1 MPKKIFELAKEYD
14 MRPLDLVE
22 WLKGK
27 NISVRNHMSSLDDD
41 EIEKVK
47 LLFIAENEQK
57 ATTTKKKK
65 TKKKVTKKKVTKK
78 KTAKK
83 KTTKKTA
90 KKKTTGS
97 TVKKT
102 SSMKGETVEDDST
115 VEKKKKKVVK
125 KKTVIRRK
133 TKEGTD
139 KVQVDPT
146 HEVEN
151 FTENVE
157 GSEVKTESVTT
168 SAEVT
173 QEVDSATDSKTDEN
187 GVNGLRIV
195 SRTQIKKAPEK
206 EKTKDI
212 EEDKASTRKFSPTY
226 TPSKDPN
233 NMVSPADASGDEDN
247 KSKSE
252 NKKRLGGLATM
263 MSTKKTSMSKS
274 QLLTKDRADSEMKSY
289 STLNILGR
297 PIYSERKRKKSFSGL
312 GSQTEITEV
321 KDSKRVVNIH
331 KVVTAD
337 NLAQKLSQK
346 FANLVDKCL
355 EINLLIKPNDVI
367 GLKLTEKIASLYG
380 YRVENKA
387 FDESTIIGGTKNE
400 KIASK
405 NLTERTPIITIMGHV
420 DHGKTTLLDYIRNEK
435 VAESEAGGITQ
446 HIAAYSVKVKKQNLT
461 FLDTPG
467 HAAFTSMRQRGASVT
482 DIVVLVVA
490 ADDGVMPQTKES
502 VNFCIQAEVPIIVAV
517 NKMDKEGAN
526 PERVKT
532 ELSELGL
539 TSEDWG
545 GDVQFCNISA
555 LKGDGI
561 DGLLES
567 IALQAELLE
576 LKADKKAQVEGV
588 VIESQIQAGR
598 GPIAT
603 VLIQEGTLSK
613 GNYLVVGESF
623 GRARS
628 LSDSYGKQLKE
639 AGPSTPIQVLGLDN
653 APSPGD
659 ILNVVKN
666 EREAKKVVSNR
677 IADRKELETA
687 PENKKVSLEDFFG
700 SAPVAEGDE
709 KKILKLLIRSDVN
722 GSFEAIKQSVES
734 LSNSEVEVQ
743 LVGGGVG
750 AINDSDIQFADSA
763 GAFIIGFNMRPIS
776 TARRIA
782 ERIGLEIKTYSIIY
796 ELINDIKLAMEGLL
810 DPDVVEEFIGRSEVR
825 EAFSITK
832 VGVIAGSYVTDG
844 KIEVGCSIRLLRS
857 GKIIFDG
864 KMSSLKRFKDEVKEV
879 KSGFECGIGLE
890 NFNDVKVG
898 DIFEAYKLIEKKR
911 TLEDVQ
917 KNSIN
922 EESTAHL

>member
-27 NISVRNHMSSLDDD
+27 DISVRNHMSSLNDD
-41 EIEKVK
+41 EIEQVK

-57 ATTTKKKK
+57 VTTGKKKK
-65 TKKKVTKKKVTKK
+65 AKKKVTKK

-83 KTTKKTA
+83 ATEKTA
-90 KKKTTGS
+90 KKKKTSS
-97 TVKKT
+97 TIKKT
-102 SSMKGETVEDDST
+102 SSKKGEIVEEEPILE
-115 VEKKKKKVVK
+115 EKKKTIK

-133 TKEGTD
+133 TKE
-139 KVQVDPT
+139 DPEQIQSESVPET
-146 HEVEN
+146 EI
-151 FTENVE
+151 FTEEIENK
-157 GSEVKTESVTT
+157 EVITESVTVT
-168 SAEVT
+168 SEATIDVEDIPEV
-173 QEVDSATDSKTDEN
+173 KTDEN
-187 GVNGLRIV
+187 GTSGLRIV
-195 SRTQIKKAPEK
+195 SRSKVKTEPVEEKPK
-206 EKTKDI
+206 EKDENKTT
-212 EEDKASTRKFSPTY
+212 TRKFTPTY
-226 TPSKDPN
+226 IPSKDPN
-233 NMVSPADASGDEDN
+233 NITSSADGTASADDEN

-252 NKKRLGGLATM
+252 SKKRLGGLATM

-274 QLLTKDRADSEMKSY
+274 QLLTKDRADTEMKSY
-289 STLNILGR
+289 ATLNILGR

-312 GSQTEITEV
+312 GSQTEITEI

-346 FANLVDKCL
+346 FTNLVDKCL
-355 EINLLIKPNDVI
+355 EINLLIKPSDAI
-367 GLKLTEKIASLYG
+367 GFKLSEKIAALYG
-380 YRVENKA
+380 YRVEDKA
-387 FDESTIIGGTKNE
+387 FDESTIIGGAKNE

-405 NLTERTPIITIMGHV
+405 NLTERNPIITIMGHV
-420 DHGKTTLLDYIRNEK
+420 DHGKTTLLDHIRNEK
-435 VAESEAGGITQ
+435 VAEGEAGGITQ

-502 VNFCIQAEVPIIVAV
+502 VNFCLQAEVPIIVAV

-567 IALQAELLE
+567 IALQAELME

-613 GNYLVVGESF
+613 GHFLVVGESY

-653 APSPGD
+653 APNPGD

-687 PENKKVSLEDFFG
+687 PEKKKMSLEDFFG

-709 KKILKLLIRSDVN
+709 KKVLKLMIRADVN

-734 LSNSEVEVQ
+734 LSNSEVEVK

-750 AINDSDIQFADSA
+750 AINDSDVQFADSA
-763 GAFIIGFNMRPIS
+763 SAFIIGFNMRPIS

-810 DPDVVEEFIGRSEVR
+810 DPDVIEEFIGRSEVR

-911 TLEDVQ
+911 TLEDVE
-917 KNSIN
+917 KKSMN
-922 EESTAHL
+922 EEPLAHL